1 MIKIGNEWDEIVKGE
16 YEKNYFQ
23 KLINFIEEE
32 QNTKTIYPEKENIYN
47 ALKLVPPDKVK
58 VVILGQD
65 PYINKGQAHGL
76 SFSVQDGITIPPSL
90 RNIYKELESD
100 LAIAPASSGNLT
112 KWAEQGVLLLNT
124 TLTVRSGSSNS
135 HKGKGWGLFTDS
147 IIKYLGN
154 KENIVFILWGKNAQE
169 KENFIDNNKN
179 LVLKAAHPSPLSA
192 SRGFFGCKHFSK
204 TNEYLKE
211 HNIEPINWQL

>member
-100 LAIAPASSGNLT
+100 LAIAPASFGNLT

-124 TLTVRSGSSNS
+124 TLTVRSGSS
-135 HKGKGWGLFTDS
+135 KCT
-147 IIKYLGN
+147 
-154 KENIVFILWGKNAQE
+154 
-169 KENFIDNNKN
+169 
-179 LVLKAAHPSPLSA
+179 
-192 SRGFFGCKHFSK
+192 
-204 TNEYLKE
+204 
-211 HNIEPINWQL
+211 

>member
-32 QNTKTIYPEKENIYN
+32 YNTKTIYPEKENIYN

>member
-1 MIKIGNEWDEIVKGE
+1 MIKIGNEWDEIVKEE

-23 KLINFIEEE
+23 KLMNFVEEE
-32 QNTKTIYPEKENIYN
+32 YNTKTIYPEKENIYN

-124 TLTVRSGSSNS
+124 TLTVRSGNSNS

-192 SRGFFGCKHFSK
+192 SRGFFGCRHFSK

-211 HNIEPINWQL
+211 HYIEPIKWQL

>member
-1 MIKIGNEWDEIVKGE
+1 MDKIGNEWDEILKEEFNKPYFEKLTKFVEDE
-16 YEKNYFQ
+16 YANHNVF
-23 KLINFIEEE
+23 
-32 QNTKTIYPEKENIYN
+32 PEKKDIYN

-76 SFSVQDGITIPPSL
+76 SFSVQDGVAIPPSL

-100 LAIAPASSGNLT
+100 LAIAPAVSGNLT

-124 TLTVRSGSSNS
+124 TLTVRGGSSNS
-135 HKGKGWGLFTDS
+135 HQGKGWGLFTDS

-154 KENIVFILWGKNAQE
+154 KEHIVFILWGKNAQA
-169 KENFIDNNKN
+169 KAKLVNQDKN
-179 LVLKAAHPSPLSA
+179 LVLMAAHPSPLSA
-192 SRGFFGCKHFSK
+192 TRGFFGCKHFSK
-204 TNEYLKE
+204 TNEYLRNN
-211 HNIEPINWQL
+211 NIEAVDWQL

>member
-23 KLINFIEEE
+23 KLMNFIEEE
-32 QNTKTIYPEKENIYN
+32 YNTKTIYPEKENIYN

-100 LAIAPASSGNLT
+100 LVIAPASSGNLT

>member
-23 KLINFIEEE
+23 KLMNFIEEE
-32 QNTKTIYPEKENIYN
+32 YNTKTIYPEKENIYN

>member
-65 PYINKGQAHGL
+65 PI
-76 SFSVQDGITIPPSL
+76 
-90 RNIYKELESD
+90 
-100 LAIAPASSGNLT
+100 
-112 KWAEQGVLLLNT
+112 
-124 TLTVRSGSSNS
+124 
-135 HKGKGWGLFTDS
+135 
-147 IIKYLGN
+147 
-154 KENIVFILWGKNAQE
+154 
-169 KENFIDNNKN
+169 
-179 LVLKAAHPSPLSA
+179 
-192 SRGFFGCKHFSK
+192 
-204 TNEYLKE
+204 
-211 HNIEPINWQL
+211 

>member
-1 MIKIGNEWDEIVKGE
+1 MDKIGNEWDEILKEEFNKPYFEKLTKFVEDE
-16 YEKNYFQ
+16 YANHNVF
-23 KLINFIEEE
+23 
-32 QNTKTIYPEKENIYN
+32 PEKKDIYN

-76 SFSVQDGITIPPSL
+76 SFSVQDGIAIPPSL

-100 LAIAPASSGNLT
+100 LAIAPAVSGNLT

-124 TLTVRSGSSNS
+124 TLTVRGGSSNS
-135 HKGKGWGLFTDS
+135 HQGKGWGLFTDS

-154 KENIVFILWGKNAQE
+154 KEHIVFILWGKNAQA
-169 KENFIDNNKN
+169 KAKLVNQDKN
-179 LVLKAAHPSPLSA
+179 LVLMAAHPSPLSA
-192 SRGFFGCKHFSK
+192 TRGFFGCKHFSK
-204 TNEYLKE
+204 TNEYLRNN
-211 HNIEPINWQL
+211 NIEAVDWQL